1 MNRRRRTIPQGQNE
15 PSFKIPGIDDGAPAG
30 AAGNVPGNAAG
41 NAPGGVQDGVPG
53 NPPGKARK
61 KTRLGKEALVLDDV
75 VWRNPGEEVND
86 PTDMISSLASEADKI
101 ADTADAPEAATG
113 GAGRVDRAARE
124 TGGAGKL
131 AKEAGAAG
139 KLAKQAGDAGRLARR
154 DSEDDSVHSQVPKR
168 LRKFIESAPVPD
180 EGEESGESRFS
191 APPVPM
197 TAATPPSNE
206 AAELPSYDETPEH
219 LRKFIERVPV
229 PEETQAAPG
238 TPGKPGTPG
247 MPGMP
252 AKPGIPQ
259 RPRTQGK
266 SGAQNVPEAQRTSG
280 LSTGDGQNNGENA
293 AGHGADD
300 TGIKSGIREIVSRQL
315 ASQGL
320 VDDDGRVQIDQGD
333 IRDVV
338 KKEIDPDDE

>member
-1 MNRRRRTIPQGQNE
+1 M
-15 PSFKIPGIDDGAPAG
+15 
-30 AAGNVPGNAAG
+30 
-41 NAPGGVQDGVPG
+41 
-53 NPPGKARK
+53 
-61 KTRLGKEALVLDDV
+61 LDDV

-131 AKEAGAAG
+131 AKEAG
-139 KLAKQAGDAGRLARR
+139 DAGRLARR

-191 APPVPM
+191 PPPAPM

-206 AAELPSYDETPEH
+206 TAELPSYDETPEH

-238 TPGKPGTPG
+238 TPGTPDT
-247 MPGMP
+247 PGMP

-259 RPRTQGK
+259 RPRTQRT
-266 SGAQNVPEAQRTSG
+266 SGTQNVPEAQRTSD

-320 VDDDGRVQIDQGD
+320 VDDEGRVQIDQGD

>member
-1 MNRRRRTIPQGQNE
+1 MSRRRRTIPQGQNE

-30 AAGNVPGNAAG
+30 AAGNTTG
-41 NAPGGVQDGVPG
+41 NAPGGVQGAVPG
-53 NPPGKARK
+53 KPPGKARK

-113 GAGRVDRAARE
+113 GAGRVDRAASE
-124 TGGAGKL
+124 TGAAGKL
-131 AKEAGAAG
+131 AKQAGAAG
-139 KLAKQAGDAGRLARR
+139 KLAKQAGGAGRLAKQAGDAGRLARR

-191 APPVPM
+191 PPPAPM

-206 AAELPSYDETPEH
+206 TAELPSYDETPEH

-247 MPGMP
+247 
-252 AKPGIPQ
+252 IPQ
-259 RPRTQGK
+259 RPRTQRT

-280 LSTGDGQNNGENA
+280 SSTGDGQNNGENA
-293 AGHGADD
+293 AGHRADD

-320 VDDDGRVQIDQGD
+320 VDDEGRVQIDQGD